1 MDSDLTR
8 LTVFFEAPFWVGIF
22 ERIEGDTLS
31 VCKVTFGAE
40 PKDYEVLAYVLKNYS
55 RLRFSPS
62 VAAAIRPDAAN
73 PKRMQRQIRKQT
85 AAGTVG
91 TRSQQALQL
100 QREENRLPRK
110 TASRAQR
117 EAEKQR
123 QFDLKQQKRKE
134 KHRGHLLMVGKE
146 AGTNLKAD
154 QLHDSKNQSRYSA
167 SRKLVS
173 LLPARRLLYAAFST
187 ITSSI

>member
-1 MDSDLTR
+1 MDSNLTR
-8 LTVFFEAPFWVGIF
+8 LTVLFEAPFWLGIF

-40 PKDYEVLAYVLKNYS
+40 PKDYEVLAYVLKNHS

-100 QREENRLPRK
+100 QRE
-110 TASRAQR
+110 AQ
-117 EAEKQR
+117 K
-123 QFDLKQQKRKE
+123 K
-134 KHRGHLLMVGKE
+134 
-146 AGTNLKAD
+146 
-154 QLHDSKNQSRYSA
+154 SSA
-167 SRKLVS
+167 A
-173 LLPARRLLYAAFST
+173 LPAGSRNERKSTRANSPGAFFAAAHAFLYSPVISRCFFLGRAWRTRR
-187 ITSSI
+187 

>member
-1 MDSDLTR
+1 MDSNLTR
-8 LTVFFEAPFWVGIF
+8 LTVLFEAPFWVGIF

-31 VCKVTFGAE
+31 
-40 PKDYEVLAYVLKNYS
+40 DYEVLAYVLKNHS

-100 QREENRLPRK
+100 QREAQKLEKQTR
-110 TASRAQR
+110 SREQR
-117 EAEKQR
+117 E
-123 QFDLKQQKRKE
+123 
-134 KHRGHLLMVGKE
+134 
-146 AGTNLKAD
+146 
-154 QLHDSKNQSRYSA
+154 
-167 SRKLVS
+167 
-173 LLPARRLLYAAFST
+173 
-187 ITSSI
+187 

>member
-1 MDSDLTR
+1 MDSNLTR
-8 LTVFFEAPFWVGIF
+8 LTVLFEAPFWVGIF
-22 ERIEGDTLS
+22 ERIEGNTLS

-40 PKDYEVLAYVLKNYS
+40 PKDYEVLAYVLKNHS

-100 QREENRLPRK
+100 QREAQKLEKQTR
-110 TASRAQR
+110 SREQR
-117 EAEKQR
+117 EK
-123 QFDLKQQKRKE
+123 K
-134 KHRGHLLMVGKE
+134 
-146 AGTNLKAD
+146 
-154 QLHDSKNQSRYSA
+154 SSA
-167 SRKLVS
+167 A
-173 LLPARRLLYAAFST
+173 LPAGSRNERKSTGANSPGAFFAAAHAFLYSPVISRCFFLGRAWRTRR
-187 ITSSI
+187 